1 MVEPTTIDGNEG
13 DENDDIIE
21 AEFKIGDYDALED
34 SRTGVGSEAL
44 WEMLATAMNRE
55 RKRGI
60 TSAVSKLALLS
71 ALIDWLD
78 HGSLGGRF

>member
-1 MVEPTTIDGNEG
+1 
-13 DENDDIIE
+13 
-21 AEFKIGDYDALED
+21 
-34 SRTGVGSEAL
+34 
-44 WEMLATAMNRE
+44 MLATAMNRE

-78 HGSLGGRF
+78 HRFVMGISDGQLSFRVRALDNVKL